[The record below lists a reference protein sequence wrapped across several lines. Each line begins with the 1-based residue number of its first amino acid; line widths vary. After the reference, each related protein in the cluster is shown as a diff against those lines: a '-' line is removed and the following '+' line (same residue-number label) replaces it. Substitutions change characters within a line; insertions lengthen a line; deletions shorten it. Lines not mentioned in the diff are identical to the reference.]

1 MIQNITRAG
10 NGKVTVTVGCDMCKF
25 QTVEFR
31 VLGGASEPGKK
42 NATIMTQ
49 RDPLMKLLSSGWETI
64 GKNHYCP
71 ACREEMRKP
80 AIEKEPKM
88 LSTPAVQAPREATKE
103 QKREINAM
111 LDLVYD
117 TKAERYKGENTDKSV
132 AADIGH
138 HILWGWVKKQR
149 EDLYGMREGNEVAE
163 RLLAE
168 AKEWM
173 NKADQL
179 GGEMHDTHA
188 VLIAKLREFN
198 DAKSKVAD
206 LIKRLADAVEPGS
219 VGAK

>member
-1 MIQNITRAG
+1 MIQNLSRAG
-10 NGKVTVTVGCDMCKF
+10 NGKVTVTVGCDGCRG

-31 VLGGASEPGKK
+31 VLGGVSEPGTKMP
-42 NATIMTQ
+42 TIMSP
-49 RDPLMKLLSSGWETI
+49 RDVQAKLLSSGWEVI
-64 GKNHYCP
+64 GKHHYCP

-80 AIEKEPKM
+80 TKPIEKDSKMAAIE
-88 LSTPAVQAPREATKE
+88 APREATKE

-132 AADIGH
+132 AADLGP

-149 EDLYGMREGNEVAE
+149 DELYGPEGNEAAE

-173 NKADQL
+173 KKADQL

-188 VLIAKLREFN
+188 ILIAKLREFN

-206 LIKRLADAVEPGS
+206 LIKRLADAVKPGS